1 VVLLLLLLSLLCG
14 LLPFMRL
21 MKLLLWSGLL
31 MASTWRLLL
40 LRKKGVGW
48 GGQIA

>member
-1 VVLLLLLLSLLCG
+1 VVLLLLLLFLLCG

-21 MKLLLWSGLL
+21 MKLLLLPGLL
-31 MASTWRLLL
+31 MASRWRLLL
-40 LRKKGVGW
+40 LRKKGVGR